1 MKKVRIS
8 ANWDTSEN
16 LTKRLLYQFKTD
28 ERDTSNVEFVY
39 DDSYDVIVF
48 FNHINLPIK
57 KGSKVFVFPHEPTW
71 AGSHQLNFP
80 TNQNITVFGFDKK
93 FYNPSELCVES
104 PAHTYYGGRGPWM
117 DKEEDWNYETL
128 ISINPVK
135 TKNISSV
142 ITKLNSEDVNPEG
155 CAYRSRHD
163 LNQFLIHNAPFI
175 DFYAGWEIKNE
186 PEKKHAVESYRFS
199 IALEN
204 QFTKNWITEKFYDS
218 ILYNTVPI
226 YFGCTNLKELY
237 PECGYFVFEDVTNHK
252 QCLDLIN
259 HIETNAEDLYEKMLP
274 EVIKIKQKYFNN
286 YNLLKKINNLCNDG
300 I

>member
-16 LTKRLLYQFKTD
+16 LTKRLLYQFQTD
-28 ERDTSNVEFVY
+28 ERDTSNMEFVF
-39 DDSYDVIVF
+39 DDSYDIIIF

-80 TNQNITVFGFDKK
+80 TNEDIVVFGFDKN
-93 FYNPSELCVES
+93 FYNPSKLCVELPS
-104 PAHTYYGGRGPWM
+104 HTYYGGRGPWM
-117 DKEEDWNYETL
+117 DKEEDWNYKTL
-128 ISINPVK
+128 INTNPVK

-142 ITKLNSEDVNPEG
+142 VTKLGSDDRNDQG
-155 CAYRSRHD
+155 CSYGSRHD
-163 LNQFLIHNAPFI
+163 LNKFLIENAPFV
-175 DFYAGWEIKNE
+175 DFYGGWDMKSE
-186 PEKKHAVESYRFS
+186 PQKKHAVESYKFS

-218 ILYNTVPI
+218 ILYNTIPI
-226 YFGCTNLKELY
+226 YFGCSNLEELY
-237 PECGYFVFEDVTNHK
+237 PERGYFVFEDVTNHK
-252 QCLDLIN
+252 QCLELIN
-259 HIETNAEDLYEKMLP
+259 LIEQNAEEFYKKMLP
-274 EVIKIKQKYFNN
+274 DVLKIKQKYFDNF
-286 YNLLKKINNLCNDG
+286 NLLKKINNLCYDR